1 MILKSILV
9 FIYHFQGAVN
19 KLTGELDDQKKA
31 YEKLKLKLP
40 EKDVNFLLTEKD
52 AIIGNLNWQLSTRKE
67 IRGSLQTIDTEEF
80 KNTANKSKQE
90 SLLSKGFRDM
100 KENEDMDMEPP
111 QVIYFDFIFRIGKNT
126 FSSRLSQL

>member
-1 MILKSILV
+1 M
-9 FIYHFQGAVN
+9 
-19 KLTGELDDQKKA
+19 DDQKKA
-31 YEKLKLKLP
+31 YEKLKLQLP

-111 QVIYFDFIFRIGKNT
+111 QVIIDFIFRVKIFFFVQAN
-126 FSSRLSQL
+126 F